1 MSRLG
6 SILIGP
12 CVALLGACS
21 SSGLAPLSTG
31 QSPVEP
37 GSLATPPVAHETS
50 LVVPGTPTEVYTQL
64 ARGIMACWLGA
75 SGPLKQSHIY
85 HADAQPAAVGGG
97 EAEIV
102 LQERDTTLRDQ
113 RGVRAFRVQVT
124 PDPGGSRV
132 VAAAL
137 KMETQRANAM
147 TKDIAVWAKGG
158 SGCELGA
165 LFPPPPPPAAAK
177 PSKAK
182 KTKVQ
187 TKR

>member
-1 MSRLG
+1 MSRLW
-6 SILIGP
+6 SILISP
-12 CVALLGACS
+12 CLALLGACS
-21 SSGLAPLSTG
+21 SSGLSPLSSAP
-31 QSPVEP
+31 SPIEP
-37 GSLATPPVAHETS
+37 GALATPPSAPETS

-102 LQERDTTLRDQ
+102 LQERDATLRDQ

-132 VAAAL
+132 VAAIL
-137 KMETQRANAM
+137 KMEAQRANAM
-147 TKDIAVWAKGG
+147 MKDIAVWAKGG

-165 LFPPPPPPAAAK
+165 LFPPPPAAAK
-177 PSKAK
+177 SSKAK
-182 KTKVQ
+182 KTKAQ
-187 TKR
+187 PKR